1 MKTRNISEII
11 KNIRKRYL
19 GYKSSQ
25 KVGQFFAFLSLTIFS
40 IIVLF
45 PIIWIALTSLKE
57 RVLVYQIPPAWIFTP
72 TFEAYKSIMTKY
84 PFLRYFFNSTLIA
97 LTSTF
102 ISLALGSLTAYSI
115 ARFNTGGTNFKLWVL
130 NSITMPAVAVL
141 IPFFMIAINLK
152 LRDTYVMV
160 ILTHLSFLLPFTIWI
175 LIGFFERI
183 PREIEEAALVD
194 GATGLQ
200 SLWYVTLPIAAP
212 GLSAAGIVSF
222 LLSWNE
228 FIFALVLTGSKTR
241 TLPVAISAFL
251 TQRGVLMG
259 ELSAS
264 TMVMIIPVII
274 LSVVF
279 RNHLIKGLSLGA
291 IK

>member
-1 MKTRNISEII
+1 MKTNNTREII
-11 KNIRKRYL
+11 KNVRTKFF
-19 GYKSSQ
+19 GYRSAQ
-25 KVGQFFAFLSLTIFS
+25 KVEQFLIYLVLTVFS

-57 RVLVYQIPPAWIFTP
+57 KVLVYQIPPAWVFTP
-72 TFEAYKSIMTKY
+72 TFEAYKSIITKY
-84 PFLRYFFNSTLIA
+84 PFIRYFFNSTLIA

-102 ISLALGSLTAYSI
+102 ISLALGSLTAFSI
-115 ARFNTGGTNFKLWVL
+115 ARFNTGGTNFKLWIL
-130 NSITMPAVAVL
+130 NSYTMPAVAVL
-141 IPFFMIAINLK
+141 IPYFMIAVNLK

-160 ILTHLSFLLPFTIWI
+160 ILTHISFLLPYTIWI
-175 LIGFFERI
+175 LIGFFESI

-200 SLWYVTLPIAAP
+200 SFWYITLPIAAP

-274 LSVVF
+274 LSIVF